1 MMNSS
6 DLLHNL
12 REMEGSSTMGL
23 KLSGEDGAYT
33 FVQQR
38 DVFLQLHTKK
48 SEVYNSTIQVGI
60 SRIINTLGH
69 EIGHHLTD
77 HKQFIPTGRHLSDR
91 FLRHLRN
98 TLDCYR
104 RVADEG
110 LKIGP
115 EAYSILNIPLLPNM
129 TSMEEMYYRA
139 STSSQFYCYNRELED
154 VIGFFTST
162 HPVQS
167 QRVEYHRLF
176 TKSPHFER
184 TFNCTLK
191 KSVCPNVF

>member
-1 MMNSS
+1 MDQMIKQMEPEVEKATTAVKTTLYKQIDDS
-6 DLLHNL
+6 DWL
-12 REMEGSSTMGL
+12 EPF
-23 KLSGEDGAYT
+23 D
-33 FVQQR
+33 
-38 DVFLQLHTKK
+38 KK

-110 LKIGP
+110 LKRQLHLN
-115 EAYSILNIPLLPNM
+115 SIVLTVNWKMSSDFLQALIQFNLN
-129 TSMEEMYYRA
+129 
-139 STSSQFYCYNRELED
+139 
-154 VIGFFTST
+154 
-162 HPVQS
+162 
-167 QRVEYHRLF
+167 
-176 TKSPHFER
+176 
-184 TFNCTLK
+184 K
-191 KSVCPNVF
+191 KS